1 MVRTVGG
8 RLFLSY
14 LAVVLVGLIAAAVT
28 IAGLLVRYEDEV
40 SRVRLQELGAPLLT
54 AMATALRNNQDPKG
68 IVDARVEQAKS
79 ADARLIIIT
88 STRRVLVDSDNVL
101 TQQTLDRTTQGNFG
115 TFNDRGDQWLFVQ
128 QVIRPNATGVT
139 PAIIVVARDSRRD
152 RKSTRLNSS
161 HVAISYAVFCLKKKR
176 NFHIRS
182 RCFAPG

>member
-68 IVDARVEQAKS
+68 IVDALVEQAK
-79 ADARLIIIT
+79 
-88 STRRVLVDSDNVL
+88 
-101 TQQTLDRTTQGNFG
+101 
-115 TFNDRGDQWLFVQ
+115 
-128 QVIRPNATGVT
+128 
-139 PAIIVVARDSRRD
+139 
-152 RKSTRLNSS
+152 
-161 HVAISYAVFCLKKKR
+161 
-176 NFHIRS
+176 
-182 RCFAPG
+182 